1 MAGVVFVVGS
11 WEHGNSKSQN
21 FSSSNKFGCDNRVCE
36 RSGCDK
42 SSLICFC
49 ERSDFDKTGGKEGDF
64 DSSGAKAFEMGIDSS
79 FLIVTFGT
87 QKFLRTCL

>member
-1 MAGVVFVVGS
+1 MTGVVFVVGS

-42 SSLICFC
+42 LSWICFC

-64 DSSGAKAFEMGIDSS
+64 DSSGAKAFEMGVDSS
-79 FLIVTFGT
+79 FLIVPFGT

>member
-11 WEHGNSKSQN
+11 WEQGNSKSQN
-21 FSSSNKFGCDNRVCE
+21 FLSSNKLGCDNRVCE
-36 RSGCDK
+36 RSDCDK
-42 SSLICFC
+42 
-49 ERSDFDKTGGKEGDF
+49 TVGKEGDF
-64 DSSGAKAFEMGIDSS
+64 DSGGVKAFEMGVDLS

>member
-11 WEHGNSKSQN
+11 WEQGNSKSQN
-21 FSSSNKFGCDNRVCE
+21 FLSSKKFGCDNRVCE

-42 SSLICFC
+42 LAWICFC
-49 ERSDFDKTGGKEGDF
+49 ERLDFDKTGGKEGDF

>member
-11 WEHGNSKSQN
+11 WEQGNSKSQN
-21 FSSSNKFGCDNRVCE
+21 FLSSNKLGCDNRVCE
-36 RSGCDK
+36 RLGCDK
-42 SSLICFC
+42 LAWICFC
-49 ERSDFDKTGGKEGDF
+49 ERSDCDKTVGKEGDF
-64 DSSGAKAFEMGIDSS
+64 DSSGMKAFEMGVDLS

>member
-21 FSSSNKFGCDNRVCE
+21 FLSSNKFGCDNRVCE

-42 SSLICFC
+42 LAWICFC
-49 ERSDFDKTGGKEGDF
+49 ERLDCDKTVGKEGDF
-64 DSSGAKAFEMGIDSS
+64 DSSGVKAFEMGVDLS